1 LASPIYPRLV
11 TFTPSSSDFSFL
23 LFSATK
29 FNGFAFSCTPI
40 ERELNFLSIGVN
52 LFFNYLTA
60 GQEKAKTRQKK
71 VRNGGKNSFCP
82 VTLQGIGEN

>member
-29 FNGFAFSCTPI
+29 FNGFALFYTPI

-71 VRNGGKNSFCP
+71 EFEMGVKTVF
-82 VTLQGIGEN
+82 VL